1 MTTKET
7 EIPTFYLTK
16 KKKKQIYKITV
27 WNVLL
32 VVVVF
37 LQDLF
42 SYLKETLNLL
52 RSTLWQVGTGIKQGN
67 LFIYFTRM
75 GCQSQVLKGQRR
87 EEERTKFKTW
97 SNLHWFCMKTFG
109 MFPLRGHDAGKWSR
123 YEFILKSQKVW
134 FACPLCMVSVWS
146 MSKSRSALETTSPG
160 Y

>member
-32 VVVVF
+32 VFVGFF

-67 LFIYFTRM
+67 LFILQGWDVNHR
-75 GCQSQVLKGQRR
+75 CLKANGGRR
-87 EEERTKFKTW
+87 GRAERTKFKTG
-97 SNLHWFCMKTFG
+97 SNRHWFCMKTFG

-123 YEFILKSQKVW
+123 YEFI
-134 FACPLCMVSVWS
+134 PLCMVSVWS